1 MSVVLKFPRDISLLW
16 ALDGSIILALQVP
29 KHWEIFSYDFVVT
42 FLQLTVLFFGTP
54 VVWMLELPKFFSKF

>member
-42 FLQLTVLFFGTP
+42 FLQFNCSLFWNTSCLDVRTP
-54 VVWMLELPKFFSKF
+54 KMLL